1 MELKSRIPPQTSNS
15 STMQSNSTA
24 APIVLIVDD
33 DELVLKSIDGLVR
46 SAGYRSALYAS
57 AVELLSK
64 PLPEGVRCLVTDVR
78 LPLLSGLDLQAEL
91 AKRGERIPILFIT
104 GHGDIPMSVQ
114 AMKAGAVDFL
124 SKPFRDQD
132 IMDAIAYALVEDIR
146 MKDQESE
153 LHSLRARHES
163 LTSREREV
171 LQLVSSGLLNKQV
184 ASELGLSA
192 ITVKLHR
199 GGAMRKMGARTL
211 AHVVRMMEALERG
224 ALQDYTPV

>member
-1 MELKSRIPPQTSNS
+1 MQPNS
-15 STMQSNSTA
+15 SA

-57 AVELLSK
+57 AVELLSQ
-64 PLPEGVRCLVTDVR
+64 PLPEGVRCLVADVR

-104 GHGDIPMSVQ
+104 GHGDIPMSVR

-132 IMDAIAYALVEDIR
+132 MMDAIACALVEDIR

-153 LHSLRARHES
+153 LDSLRARYGS

-184 ASELGLSA
+184 ASELGLSE

-199 GGAMRKMGARTL
+199 GSAMRKMHAQTL
-211 AHVVRMMEALERG
+211 AQVVRMMEALERG
-224 ALQDYTPV
+224 ALQDHTPV

>member
-1 MELKSRIPPQTSNS
+1 MQPNSN
-15 STMQSNSTA
+15 A

-57 AVELLSK
+57 AVDLLSK

-91 AKRGERIPILFIT
+91 AKRGERIPVLFIT
-104 GHGDIPMSVQ
+104 GHGDIPMSVR

-132 IMDAIAYALVEDIR
+132 MMDAIACALVEDIR
-146 MKDQESE
+146 MKGQESE
-153 LHSLRARHES
+153 LDSLRARYGS

-184 ASELGLSA
+184 AGELGLSE

-199 GGAMRKMGARTL
+199 GSAMRKMDAQTL
-211 AHVVRMMEALERG
+211 AQVVRMMEALERG
-224 ALQDYTPV
+224 ALQDHTPV

>member
-1 MELKSRIPPQTSNS
+1 MGLKVRALSYTKNLSA
-15 STMQSNSTA
+15 MQSSSSA
-24 APIVLIVDD
+24 SPIVLIVDD

-64 PLPEGVRCLVTDVR
+64 PLPGGVRCLVADVR
-78 LPLLSGLDLQAEL
+78 LPLVSGLDLQSEL

-104 GHGDIPMSVQ
+104 GHGDIPMSVR

-132 IMDAIAYALVEDIR
+132 ILDAIASALVEDIR
-146 MKDQESE
+146 LKE
-153 LHSLRARHES
+153 LETELDSLHARYES

-184 ASELGLSA
+184 ANDLGLSE

-199 GGAMRKMGARTL
+199 GSAMRKMRAHTL
-211 AHVVRMMEALERG
+211 AQVVRMMEALERG
-224 ALQDYTPV
+224 TRQDHTPV

>member
-1 MELKSRIPPQTSNS
+1 MSYTTNRSPMPPSS
-15 STMQSNSTA
+15 ST

-33 DELVLKSIDGLVR
+33 DELVLKSIDSLVR

-64 PLPEGVRCLVTDVR
+64 PLPEGVRCLVVDVR
-78 LPLLSGLDLQAEL
+78 MPLVSGLDLQAEL
-91 AKRGERIPILFIT
+91 TKRGDRVPILFIT

-132 IMDAIAYALVEDIR
+132 IMDAIGCALVEDMR
-146 MKDQESE
+146 LKELESE
-153 LHSLRARHES
+153 LDSLRARYET

-171 LQLVSSGLLNKQV
+171 LQLVSRGLLNKQV
-184 ASELGLSA
+184 ANELGLSE
-192 ITVKLHR
+192 ITVKLYR
-199 GGAMRKMGARTL
+199 GGGMRKMHAQTL
-211 AHVVRMMEALERG
+211 AQLVRMIEALERG
-224 ALQDYTPV
+224 TLQPHTPV